1 MENQTERDILAI
13 EKEIDEAIENEDYE
27 KLNTLLDER
36 EKLLPKLTE
45 NELREIYERDQR
57 RMRVL
62 GEKMKEFKNITLKTE
77 TGKKMVQSYIQTED
91 KGQEIDR
98 RG

>member
-36 EKLLPKLTE
+36 EKLLRNDDNSNSSKHSMYCSG
-45 NELREIYERDQR
+45 RE
-57 RMRVL
+57 
-62 GEKMKEFKNITLKTE
+62 
-77 TGKKMVQSYIQTED
+77 
-91 KGQEIDR
+91 EICQYAGFDPAK
-98 RG
+98 

>member
-62 GEKMKEFKNITLKTE
+62 GEKMKEFKNIALKIE
-77 TGKKMVQSYIQTED
+77 TGKNMVQSYIQTED

>member
-1 MENQTERDILAI
+1 MENQAERDILSI
-13 EKEIDEAIENEDYE
+13 EKEIDEAIESEDYE
-27 KLNTLLDER
+27 KLNTLLNER

-45 NELREIYERDQR
+45 NELREIYQRDQH
-57 RMRVL
+57 RMSVL
-62 GEKMKEFKNITLKTE
+62 EEKMEEFKNTALKME
-77 TGKKMVQSYIQTED
+77 TGKKMVQSYFQTED

>member
-1 MENQTERDILAI
+1 MENQTERDILTI
-13 EKEIDEAIENEDYE
+13 EKEIDEAIESEDYE

-45 NELREIYERDQR
+45 NELREIYQRDQQ
-57 RMRVL
+57 RMKVL
-62 GEKMKEFKNITLKTE
+62 EEKMKKFKETAIKAE

>member
-27 KLNTLLDER
+27 KLNNLLDER

-45 NELREIYERDQR
+45 NELKEIYERDQR

-62 GEKMKEFKNITLKTE
+62 GEKMKEFKNIALKTE